1 MHDQLNQVASVTH
14 SHFTWHHLTA
24 ALQWSHYYFSMI
36 CPSSLLLWHQWWH
49 YYWVDGE
56 KWSPAIP
63 NLLPIFVAIRWKK
76 ISACEIVII
85 FNIYFKIHSTKYL
98 ISKVNVYIYLYL
110 LQLLILYIPNSCW
123 CFPIQVL
130 LPKTIVI
137 ILLIWNLKNYKV
149 VKWLV
154 ELHVENKRFVILMA
168 RIDGE

>member
-1 MHDQLNQVASVTH
+1 MHDQLNQVASVTY

-24 ALQWSHYYFSMI
+24 ALQWSHYLFFFQWFVHLHCYFGI
-36 CPSSLLLWHQWWH
+36 N
-49 YYWVDGE
+49 DGE

-76 ISACEIVII
+76 ISACELVII

-98 ISKVNVYIYLYL
+98 ISKVNVYLYLYL

-137 ILLIWNLKNYKV
+137 IFQYEI
-149 VKWLV
+149 
-154 ELHVENKRFVILMA
+154 
-168 RIDGE
+168 